1 VAIFLPIVVLAVAL
15 IALVVTPQPALLL
28 GLDHASFA
36 GAAFGVALLVW
47 LVLIGARVAG
57 AAGFV
62 RVVSAAAVWTAVIV
76 GLTGVYAYRFE
87 ASDIADRVMAELF
100 PGGEPQVGKAGEVI
114 VNRRLGGQF
123 VVPAKVDG
131 VRVSFLFDT
140 GASTVV
146 LRDQDA
152 RRIGVDPTSLDY
164 DVSVVTANG
173 AATAAQTRV
182 AEIAVGPIVMRN
194 VPALV
199 VHAGALEQSLL
210 GMSFLERLESYTVE
224 RGRLIM
230 RAR

>member
-1 VAIFLPIVVLAVAL
+1 VAL
-15 IALVVTPQPALLL
+15 LVPIIILGAALITLVATPQQTLLL

-36 GAAFGVALLVW
+36 SAAFGVALLVW
-47 LVLIGARVAG
+47 LIFVGARVAG
-57 AAGFV
+57 AAGFM
-62 RVVSAAAVWTAVIV
+62 RVVSAAVVWAAVIV

-131 VRVSFLFDT
+131 VRIAFLFDT

-173 AATAAQTRV
+173 SATAAPTRV